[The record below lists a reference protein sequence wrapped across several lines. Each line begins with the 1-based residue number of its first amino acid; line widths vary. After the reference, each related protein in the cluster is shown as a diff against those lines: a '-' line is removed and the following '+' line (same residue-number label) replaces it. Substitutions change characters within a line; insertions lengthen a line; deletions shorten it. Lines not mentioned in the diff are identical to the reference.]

1 MSTLKAINLV
11 HPTSPTN
18 NIVLDA
24 SGNMTAGGTMA
35 MSSSFMRNRII
46 NGAMVIDQR
55 NNGASVTP
63 TASTYIVDRWE
74 FQCTQSSKVA
84 LQRASGISSQGF
96 TNSLSAFVSATVP
109 SPGGTD
115 YFAIR
120 QAVEGLNCA
129 DFFWGT
135 ASAQTVTMSFWVQS
149 SVTGTFGGS
158 FTNSAVNRSYP
169 FTYSISAANTWE
181 KKTITIAGDT
191 SGTWLQT
198 NGVGINIFF
207 TLCAG
212 STYSGTAGAW
222 GGTFYASATGAT
234 NLLATSSASFYITGV
249 QLEVGTVATPFE
261 REIYSETLAK
271 CQRYLPAFIPSSTG
285 TGQGPVGQAYAA
297 TNALV
302 SIPFQTVARVFP
314 TGISVTNAT
323 NFAVTQANTTRVTA
337 SAVNFNGGSTYG
349 SVIDVAVASGLVA
362 GNATVLWVNT
372 LPCQIL
378 FTGCEL

>member
-1 MSTLKAINLV
+1 VTNAVTL
-11 HPTSPTN
+11 
-18 NIVLDA
+18 
-24 SGNMTAGGTMA
+24 
-35 MSSSFMRNRII
+35 SSAAATGFLRNRII

-120 QAVEGLNCA
+120 QAVEGFNCS

-149 SVTGTFGGS
+149 SVTGTFGGAFS
-158 FTNSAVNRSYP
+158 NSSINRSYP
-169 FTYSISAANTWE
+169 FTYTISAANTWE
-181 KKTITIAGDT
+181 KKTITVAGDT

-207 TLCAG
+207 SLCTG

-222 GGTFYASATGAT
+222 GGAFYASATGAT
-234 NLLATSSASFYITGV
+234 NLLATSSASFYLTGV

-261 REIYSETLAK
+261 REIITNTLAK
-271 CQRYLPAFIPSSTG
+271 CQRYYQKTFPLATVPASNIGTLGAVFGSSS
-285 TGQGPVGQAYAA
+285 
-297 TNALV
+297 V
-302 SIPFQTVARVFP
+302 SNVSF
-314 TGISVTNAT
+314 SVTRSFLVQMRASPTMVYYSTNQAGSNWSEQSGSVPTLTDLGAMDSSVSLRAT
-323 NFAVTQANTTRVTA
+323 GSISPGGAHSIHFTA
-337 SAVNFNGGSTYG
+337 SA
-349 SVIDVAVASGLVA
+349 
-362 GNATVLWVNT
+362 
-372 LPCQIL
+372 
-378 FTGCEL
+378 EL